1 MTTPDQADGGG
12 VAGPGVVLS
21 TNCAQQD
28 GGRAD
33 ARGRRL
39 VCGGYEA
46 ERYAWLAVNDE
57 QKPLELIL
65 ARNLLSSISTPGFL
79 VDDASELVFYNDA
92 AAALLGKRFEEVGRL
107 PLEEWS
113 RMFGPFDDSGQTV
126 PVDELPLVIALRH
139 NRPSHAR
146 FHVQSLNG
154 ERHEIEVA
162 ALPLVAAAGGF
173 RGALAIF
180 WPIHQE
186 AEAAA

>member
-1 MTTPDQADGGG
+1 VT
-12 VAGPGVVLS
+12 
-21 TNCAQQD
+21 
-28 GGRAD
+28 
-33 ARGRRL
+33 
-39 VCGGYEA
+39 
-46 ERYAWLAVNDE
+46 DE

-92 AAALLGKRFEEVGRL
+92 AAGLLGRRVEEVGRL

-113 RMFGPFDDSGQTV
+113 TMFGPFDDDGE
-126 PVDELPLVIALRH
+126 PVAVEELPLVIALRH
-139 NRPSHAR
+139 NRPSYSR

-162 ALPLVAAAGGF
+162 ALPLVAASGGF

-180 WPIHQE
+180 WPMH